1 MGRFYF
7 VSQRQLDEWLGHGNA
22 DLSGETLSLRL
33 DRQYLARMLP
43 ALYFTRIVSS
53 PEDGRELTGKAVPL
67 EKVQGMGAEV
77 MQGSAVIGDDAYD
90 VEEGFI
96 LREVVPPKSDVRPAA
111 KPEGEDKEKQ
121 GVAAPGEPELDL
133 LASFILQRMRED
145 GKK

>member
-1 MGRFYF
+1 MGRLYF

-22 DLSGETLSLRL
+22 DLNGETLSLRL
-33 DRQYLARMLP
+33 DRQYLAKMLP
-43 ALYFTRIVSS
+43 ALYFARIVSS
-53 PEDGRELTGKAVPL
+53 PEDGRALTGKAISL
-67 EKVQGMGAEV
+67 EKVQEMGAEV

-96 LREVVPPKSDVRPAA
+96 LREVVPPNSDVRPAA
-111 KPEGEDKEKQ
+111 KPEGEGKERQ
-121 GVAAPGEPELDL
+121 EASAEGEPELDL